1 MAGFRLLSKNKCHGD
16 NCGGSFMG
24 RSRLSA
30 AFKRNPAAYVM
41 LLVLGL
47 YFVTRLINLKGVPVF
62 IDESIYIKWARAAQG
77 GNLWASLLYDG
88 KPPLHSWAMVPLLSL
103 MKDELLAGRLTSV
116 FFGGMTTLG
125 LYLTGKEL
133 RNWKLGALAA
143 FLYVACPFTFFYDRM
158 AIAEG
163 MLLTLFVFAVY
174 FAVKAARSVNSYYLI
189 GAGVCTGLA
198 LLTKGTA
205 TLLFLIV
212 PFAYL
217 IRGPA
222 EKGLEKSRPLVR
234 WLATSGLALLLGFGI
249 LNLLRF
255 SSQWAARS
263 TFIATRSKNLHE
275 ILATPLRQFLRF
287 NSSII
292 VNLLTYLTPILL
304 IVALGGLLIALL
316 KGWRPG
322 YFLLAWFLLGFV
334 VISLVGKFAWARFY
348 LVLAPPLLL
357 SAAYVF
363 YELWAFAM
371 RAWVRAGS
379 KRILATASVAVVAGL
394 AIAAAV
400 PAGSLLAGMTRATQG
415 EADYLKGRCAGT
427 GMAQTAHILRDASRH
442 RKIMVVA
449 NDYFIQYALEMYMP
463 NRRNL
468 ELTTLNLEY
477 REGYTALL
485 KSTIGEE
492 AREGPTYVIVNG
504 AKNVPSSWHL
514 RVLREFVKDKGRS
527 EDSMFVTRVME
538 TPTAHAGVPNRP
550 L

>member
-1 MAGFRLLSKNKCHGD
+1 
-16 NCGGSFMG
+16 
-24 RSRLSA
+24 
-30 AFKRNPAAYVM
+30 M

-62 IDESIYIKWARAAQG
+62 IDETIYIKWARAAQG
-77 GNLWASLLYDG
+77 GNFWASLVYDG
-88 KPPLHSWAMVPLLSL
+88 KPPLHAWAMVPLLSL

-125 LYLTGKEL
+125 LFLTGKEL

-163 MLLTLFVFAVY
+163 MLLTLFVFAIY
-174 FAVKAARSVNSYYLI
+174 FAVKAARSVNSWYLI

-205 TLLFLIV
+205 TLLFVIV

-222 EKGLEKSRPLVR
+222 EKGLEKSRPLAR
-234 WLATSGLALLLGFGI
+234 WLAASGLAMLLGFTI
-249 LNLLRF
+249 LNLLHF
-255 SSQWAARS
+255 SSKWAARS
-263 TFIATRSKNLHE
+263 TFINTRTKNLSE
-275 ILATPLRQFLRF
+275 ILATPLKQFLRF
-287 NSSII
+287 NGSIMS
-292 VNLLTYLTPILL
+292 NLLTYLTPVLL
-304 IVALGGLLIALL
+304 VVTLGGLALALL
-316 KGWRPG
+316 KRWRPG

-357 SAAYVF
+357 SAAYAF
-363 YELWAFAM
+363 YELWAAAV
-371 RAWVRAGS
+371 RAWVRVGS
-379 KRILATASVAVVAGL
+379 RRILATTSVAVVAGL

-415 EADYLKGRCAGT
+415 ETDYLKGRCSGT
-427 GMAQTAHILRDASRH
+427 GMAQTAHFLRDASSH
-442 RKIMVVA
+442 GKIMVVA
-449 NDYFIQYALEMYMP
+449 NDYFIKYAMEMYIP
-463 NRRNL
+463 NTRNM
-468 ELTTLNLEY
+468 ELTTLDLEY
-477 REGYTALL
+477 REGYTDHLESA
-485 KSTIGEE
+485 IDEE
-492 AREGPTYVIVNG
+492 ACEGPTYVIVNG
-504 AKNVPSSWHL
+504 VKNIPPSWHL
-514 RVLREFVKDKGRS
+514 QVLKQFVKNKGRDK
-527 EDSMFVTRVME
+527 DSMFITRVTGYPVDN
-538 TPTAHAGVPNRP
+538 TPAASRP

>member
-1 MAGFRLLSKNKCHGD
+1 
-16 NCGGSFMG
+16 
-24 RSRLSA
+24 
-30 AFKRNPAAYVM
+30 M

-62 IDESIYIKWARAAQG
+62 IDETIYIKWARAAQG

-125 LYLTGKEL
+125 LFLTGKEL

-143 FLYVACPFTFFYDRM
+143 FLYVACPFTFFYDMM

-174 FAVKAARSVNSYYLI
+174 FAVKASRSVNSYYLI

-205 TLLFLIV
+205 TLLFVIV

-222 EKGLEKSRPLVR
+222 EKGLEKSRQLAR
-234 WLATSGLALLLGFGI
+234 WLAASGLAMLLGFGI
-249 LNLLRF
+249 LNLLHF
-255 SSQWAARS
+255 SSKWAARS
-263 TFIATRSKNLHE
+263 TFINTRTKNLSE

-287 NSSII
+287 NGSI
-292 VNLLTYLTPILL
+292 VTNLLTYLTPVLMV
-304 IVALGGLLIALL
+304 VALGGLALALL
-316 KGWRPG
+316 KRWRPG

-357 SAAYVF
+357 SAAYAF
-363 YELWAFAM
+363 YELWAFAV

-379 KRILATASVAVVAGL
+379 RRILATASVAVVAGL
-394 AIAAAV
+394 VIAAAV

-415 EADYLKGRCAGT
+415 ETDYLKGRCAGT
-427 GMAQTAHILRDASRH
+427 GMAQTAHFLADASSH
-442 RKIMVVA
+442 EKINVVT

-463 NRRNL
+463 KMRNL
-468 ELTTLNLEY
+468 DVTTLILEY
-477 REGYTALL
+477 RKGYTAEL
-485 KSTIGEE
+485 KSAIDNE

-504 AKNVPSSWHL
+504 VKDVPASWNL
-514 RVLREFVKDKGRS
+514 QVVKEFVKDKGRDK
-527 EDSMFVTRVME
+527 DSMFITRVADSPV
-538 TPTAHAGVPNRP
+538 THARIKNRP